1 MNHLKKTLKLNYNKN
16 EMNKKFITDIK
27 NQFRNKVIII
37 TGSTQGIG
45 KETAKLFA
53 SRGAKAITICGRNE
67 SKGLQVKK
75 DIEKIG
81 SKCLYVKAD
90 LAKVEDCRN
99 VVYLT
104 KKNFKTVHCLINVAG
119 FTERGTILSTSLDNY
134 EKNFNINTRA
144 PFLLMQES
152 IKIMRK
158 DKVKGTIA
166 NILSMAAYSG
176 MPFLTA
182 YSSSK
187 GALAIMIKNIANAV
201 SADQIRVNGLNIGWT
216 DTPGETIT
224 QKKFHKAKKDWVKKT
239 EKKLPF
245 KKLTKPIDVAKGLAF
260 LCSDESSM
268 MTGSII
274 DFDQTVHG
282 WHSYSA
288 YDSNILDDSLLGE

>member
-1 MNHLKKTLKLNYNKN
+1 MKEKY
-16 EMNKKFITDIK
+16 ITEQK
-27 NQFRNKVIII
+27 NQFKDKIII
-37 TGSTQGIG
+37 LTGSTQGIG
-45 KETAKLFA
+45 EETAKLFA
-53 SRGAKAITICGRNE
+53 SRGARGITICGRNE
-67 SKGLQVKK
+67 SKGMQVKK

-81 SKCLYVKAD
+81 SKCIYIKAD
-90 LAKVEDCRN
+90 LANVEDCRKI
-99 VVYLT
+99 VSLT
-104 KKNFKTVHCLINVAG
+104 DQEYKRVDCLVNIAG
-119 FTERGTILSTSLDNY
+119 FTERGTIISTTLDNY

-144 PFLLMQES
+144 PFLLMQET
-152 IKIMRK
+152 IKIMRR
-158 DKVKGTIA
+158 DKIKGTIA

-201 SADQIRVNGLNIGWT
+201 VADQIRVNGLNIGWT
-216 DTPGETIT
+216 DTPGESIT
-224 QKKFHKAKKDWVKKT
+224 QKNFHKAKENWVEET

-245 KKLTKPIDVAKGLAF
+245 KKLTKPIDVARGLAF

-288 YDSNILDDSLLGE
+288 YDTNILDDSLLGE

>member
-1 MNHLKKTLKLNYNKN
+1 MVMTDKKY
-16 EMNKKFITDIK
+16 ITDTT
-27 NQFRNKVIII
+27 NQFKDKIIVI

-45 KETAKLFA
+45 AETAKLFA
-53 SRGAKAITICGRNE
+53 SRGAKGITICGRNKK
-67 SKGLQVKK
+67 KGLKVKEEIK
-75 DIEKIG
+75 KIG
-81 SKCLYVKAD
+81 SECIFVKAD
-90 LAKVEDCRN
+90 LAQIEDCRN
-99 VVYLT
+99 VIKLT
-104 KKNFKTVHCLINVAG
+104 EKNFQTIHCLINVAG
-119 FTERGTILSTSLDNY
+119 FTERGTIVSTTLDNY

-152 IKIMRK
+152 IKIMRR
-158 DKVKGTIA
+158 DKIKGTIA

-187 GALAIMIKNIANAV
+187 GALAIMIKNVANAV
-201 SADQIRVNGLNIGWT
+201 ASDQIRVNGLNIGWT
-216 DTPGETIT
+216 DTPGETAT
-224 QKKFHKAKKDWVKKT
+224 QKKFHKAEDDWIEKT

-245 KKLTKPIDVAKGLAF
+245 KKLTKPLDVAKGLAF

-288 YDSNILDDSLLGE
+288 YETNLMDDSLLGE

>member
-1 MNHLKKTLKLNYNKN
+1 MNDKYLTNN
-16 EMNKKFITDIK
+16 K
-27 NQFRNKVIII
+27 NQFKDKVVVI

-45 KETAKLFA
+45 EETAKLFA
-53 SRGAKAITICGRNE
+53 YRGAKAVTICGRNE
-67 SKGLQVKK
+67 TKGLKVKK
-75 DIEKIG
+75 DIEEIG
-81 SKCLYVKAD
+81 VKCLYVKAD
-90 LAKVEDCRN
+90 LAKVDDCRN
-99 VVYLT
+99 VIALT
-104 KKNFKTVHCLINVAG
+104 EKNFQTIHCLINVAG
-119 FTERGTILSTSLDNY
+119 FTERGTIVSTTLDNY

-152 IKIMRK
+152 IKIMRR
-158 DKVKGTIA
+158 DKIKGAIA

-187 GALAIMIKNIANAV
+187 GALAIMIKNVANAV
-201 SADQIRVNGLNIGWT
+201 AADQIRVNGLNIGWT

-224 QKKFHKAKKDWVKKT
+224 QKRFHNATDHWIEHT

-245 KKLTKPIDVAKGLAF
+245 KKLTKPLDVAKGLAF

-268 MTGSII
+268 MTGSIV

-288 YDSNILDDSLLGE
+288 YETNPMDDSLLGE